1 MKKLLVFNHKMGLLY
16 DEVYTYIDVMNSIDT
31 DFNIIVCPSSIYLE
45 AFENNLDFA
54 VGAQN
59 MHYDNGVNH
68 TGEISSDQLKA
79 LGVEYVMVGH
89 EERVRE
95 FNENSVIV
103 NQKLLAALDANII
116 PILCFGEDIDD
127 DYHEVIPKLLD
138 AYLKDINN
146 IEFIIF
152 AYEPVYAIATGA
164 LPKKDRI
171 SEVVG
176 FIKDYLESKYNKSGT
191 VIYGGSVD
199 SSNACDIMNIQKVDG
214 ILVGAISTDIKEV
227 KRIVNSL

>member
-1 MKKLLVFNHKMGLLY
+1 MKKLIVFNHKMGLLY
-16 DEVYTYIDVMNSIDT
+16 DEVYPYIDMINSIDT
-31 DFNIIVCPSSIYLE
+31 DNDIIVCPSSIYLE
-45 AFENNLDFA
+45 AFENNLEWA

-59 MHYDNGVNH
+59 IHYDSDANH

-103 NQKLLAALDANII
+103 NQKLLASLDANII
-116 PILCFGEDIDD
+116 PILCFGEDIDE
-127 DYHEVIPKLLD
+127 DYHEVLPKTLD
-138 AYLKDINN
+138 AYLKN
-146 IEFIIF
+146 IDNIDFIIF

-164 LPKKDRI
+164 LPSVDKI

-176 FIKDYLESKYNKSGT
+176 FIKDYLESKYHKRGT

-199 SSNACDIMNIQKVDG
+199 SSNAHDIINTQNVDG
-214 ILVGAISTDIKEV
+214 ILVGTISTDIKEV
-227 KRIVNSL
+227 KRIINSL